1 MLYHRH
7 LAATAFVMLLGIT
20 PTTGVAAQECSCQF
34 NESNANGRIAGA
46 FGGGLFAGLIAA
58 VLHVKHGSEL
68 AAQPM
73 VGPMAT
79 TAAGA
84 APMVAVST
92 GDLSPDQGADPAES
106 IATPAG
112 DESTVGDP
120 ARTVALMPAM
130 STSEARR
137 EGLIPPRTASFLP
150 ALAMIG
156 AGSLLFGLLLLRE
169 RSRSAAGVRRRR
181 R

>member
-1 MLYHRH
+1 
-7 LAATAFVMLLGIT
+7 MLLGIT
-20 PTTGVAAQECSCQF
+20 PTMGVAAQGCSCQF
-34 NESNANGRIAGA
+34 NESNTNGRIAGA

-58 VLHVKHGSEL
+58 VLHVKHASEL

-84 APMVAVST
+84 APTVAVST
-92 GDLSPDQGADPAES
+92 GALSMDPVSDPRATGAA
-106 IATPAG
+106 PAG
-112 DESTVGDP
+112 DEGKVGDP

-130 STSEARR
+130 STREAQR
-137 EGLIPPRTASFLP
+137 EGLIPPKTASFLP
-150 ALAMIG
+150 AFAMIG
-156 AGSLLFGLLLLRE
+156 AGALLFGLLLLRE
-169 RSRSAAGVRRRR
+169 KSRSAAGVRRRR